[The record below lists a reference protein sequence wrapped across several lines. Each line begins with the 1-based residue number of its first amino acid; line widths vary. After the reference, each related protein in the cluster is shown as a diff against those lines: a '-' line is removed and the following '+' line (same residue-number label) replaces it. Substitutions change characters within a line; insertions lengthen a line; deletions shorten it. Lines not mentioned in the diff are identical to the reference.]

1 MFELGSFEFGKC
13 AVIQPNVRIRDTDG
27 AWLDI
32 HAKTG
37 PLVVF
42 LSEDGPNEMG
52 VACNYWGRWPFRCQT
67 VIILIASVF

>member
-1 MFELGSFEFGKC
+1 MSEYETPTAPGSTFMQKL
-13 AVIQPNVRIRDTDG
+13 VR
-27 AWLDI
+27 WF
-32 HAKTG
+32 
-37 PLVVF
+37 VF